1 MVAVS
6 EIIGAARSKTQLP
19 MTELSA
25 NPGVLAVGDLLTL
38 SGMVITDKFVAE
50 SDKFQLQL
58 FKTNGVP

>member
-1 MVAVS
+1 
-6 EIIGAARSKTQLP
+6 